1 MNKTEKGEHPRKS
14 LIQRVVLLLK
24 KNKPRFF
31 LLSLVVLIVLLMSVI
46 GLKKDHLEQE
56 KQAAHV
62 DEKKLVNAVLLNIQ
76 PRPVED
82 AMNLPGTI
90 EPWTR
95 LQLMA
100 KISGSIIEV
109 KVREGELV
117 KAGQVLALMEPDD
130 YRIALDVARA
140 AHVLAKAEY
149 ERTRAMHQTKVVPL
163 ANLETTAARL
173 QTAGAEL
180 ERAQLQLSR
189 CRITA
194 PMDCV
199 VQRLDAKVGLYV
211 SIGDPLAELLQI
223 DRVKAVVGI
232 PESDV
237 DAVRRIDTV
246 GVTIQ
251 ALGNRQVDGK
261 KYYLAQAPDAGAYL
275 FRMELA
281 LDNPDHSLLPGM
293 FFRARIV
300 KQRIEKALSVPLY
313 SIISRNDEQ
322 YIFVADGEIVRKQ
335 PVKLGVI
342 EQWQVQ
348 ITDGLKPGDQVVVE
362 GHREVEN
369 GQQIKVIRVLTDA
382 GEGLL

>member
-1 MNKTEKGEHPRKS
+1 M
-14 LIQRVVLLLK
+14 LK

-31 LLSLVVLIVLLMSVI
+31 LLSLIVLIVLLVSVI
-46 GLKKDHLEQE
+46 IGKKTHLEQE

-62 DEKKLVNAVLLNIQ
+62 DEKKLVNAVLLTLQ

-109 KVREGELV
+109 KVREGEAV

-149 ERTRAMHQTKVVPL
+149 ERTRSMHQTKVVPL
-163 ANLETTAARL
+163 ASLETTAARL
-173 QTAGAEL
+173 QTAEAEL

-199 VQRLDAKVGLYV
+199 VKRLDAKVGLFV

-232 PESDV
+232 PESDI
-237 DAVRRIDTV
+237 DAVRSIDRAR
-246 GVTIQ
+246 VTIQ

-261 KYYLAQAPDAGAYL
+261 KYYLAQAPDSGAYL
-275 FRMELA
+275 FRLELE
-281 LDNPDHSLLPGM
+281 LDNAEHSFLPGM

-300 KQRIEKALSVPLY
+300 KHRIEESLSVPLY
-313 SIISRNDEQ
+313 SVISRNDEQ
-322 YIFVADGEIVRKQ
+322 YVFVADGETVRKQ

-369 GQQIKVIRVLTDA
+369 GQQIKVIRVLSDP